1 VEILDTVTLHFDA
14 QSLRL
19 MNACLGL
26 VMFGV
31 ALELTVAD
39 FRRLLTQPRGVL
51 TGLAAQSVLLPA
63 ATFGLVSVLPI
74 TTSVALGMLLVAAC
88 PGGNLSNLLTVVARG
103 NGALSVSL
111 TALSTLLAVVSV
123 PLNFS
128 FWANTYLR
136 AQDAVPPLS
145 LSLGSLVGTLA
156 VVVALPLA
164 LGMATNRYL
173 PRLTRR
179 VRRPVRVA
187 SLVIFGAFIVGA
199 LAANWSVF
207 LEYVHWLVLI
217 VLGHNA
223 IAYAL
228 GYGLSASVGLAPAD
242 RRAIT
247 LETGIQNSGLALVLI
262 FNFFD
267 GLGGMALLA
276 GWWGIWDMLSG
287 LALAEVLRRRSGLK
301 ETGYSTQS
309 TNRR

>member
-1 VEILDTVTLHFDA
+1 MEILDTVTLRFDQ

-31 ALELTVAD
+31 ALELTPAD
-39 FRRLLTQPRGVL
+39 FRRLASEPRGVL
-51 TGLAAQSVLLPA
+51 TGLAAQLVLLPA
-63 ATFGLVSVLPI
+63 ATYGLVSVLPI
-74 TTSVALGMLLVAAC
+74 TTSVALGMLLVSAC
-88 PGGNLSNLLTVVARG
+88 PGGNLSNLLTVMARG

-111 TALSTLLAVVSV
+111 TALSTLLAVVAV

-136 AQDAVPPLS
+136 AQDAVPPLT
-145 LSLGSLVGTLA
+145 LPLGSLVGTLA
-156 VVVALPLA
+156 VVVVLPLA

-179 VRRPVRVA
+179 VRRPVRIV
-187 SLVIFGAFIVGA
+187 SLVIFGAFIIGA

-228 GYGLSASVGLAPAD
+228 GYGLSVSVGLAPAD

-262 FNFFD
+262 FTFLD

-276 GWWGIWDMLSG
+276 GWWGIWDMISG
-287 LALAEVLRRRSGLK
+287 LALAGVLGKR
-301 ETGYSTQS
+301 
-309 TNRR
+309 

>member
-1 VEILDTVTLHFDA
+1 
-14 QSLRL
+14 
-19 MNACLGL
+19 M
-26 VMFGV
+26 
-31 ALELTVAD
+31 
-39 FRRLLTQPRGVL
+39 
-51 TGLAAQSVLLPA
+51 AAQWVLLPA

-111 TALSTLLAVVSV
+111 TALSTLLAVVAV

-128 FWANTYLR
+128 FWANAYLR
-136 AQDAVPPLS
+136 AQDAVPPLT
-145 LSLGSLVGTLA
+145 LPIGSLVGTLA

-173 PRLTRR
+173 PQLTRR
-179 VRRPVRVA
+179 VHRPVRVA

-207 LEYVHWLVLI
+207 LRYVHWLVLI

-228 GYGLSASVGLAPAD
+228 GYGLSAAVGLAPTD
-242 RRAIT
+242 RRAVT

-276 GWWGIWDMLSG
+276 GWWGIWDMVSG

-301 ETGYSTQS
+301 ETGYSTRS